1 MPLFPFSPWTDM
13 YKMKLDFI
21 LSEAKKL
28 KEYVAAS
35 SASATAAAAS
45 ADDAEASADDAAL
58 SATQAAGSAQD
69 AAESATQAAGSAD
82 DAADSADSA
91 ASAAADAV
99 APISSLVNT
108 LDNAVTVM
116 QSQMAAFINSH
127 SGTRDETLLWSAPT
141 LADGLHYIGQTCVLS
156 ESPDSFD
163 YIIVNY
169 ENSGSAEVHPAKTA
183 DLIDPYKGVT
193 IYSPALDTSGAHMI
207 LKGITIACNDNTDH
221 TNYIVSSAKQIYWDG
236 IAANAAIEY
245 VSSTSSHY
253 YAGTITS
260 IIGVKYLADA
270 EVADIRVGA
279 DGTIYPTA
287 GDAVR
292 GQVSD
297 LKSHFDNKTGVIE
310 INGNQIPYYVNSVVN
325 NKFWYYDGTKLT
337 YANNNGYDAYLIPIR
352 KTDAVIKFKSTPYAF
367 ITDASGT
374 VLAGSNNTIVGSFDL
389 SQLTAPAYLNY
400 SHQKERQGQNHVSYD
415 TDETL
420 QINSLVGLEVKEIS
434 YIESF
439 NAADGSMFT
448 WRNEAI
454 SAFDGSDMPN
464 RSDRLRMNEA
474 IPTWIGEI
482 DLTGYQY
489 GLFAFQKDGTYVGWW
504 NGEEWSQQTLVWTND
519 KVTLA
524 DKIIKDNYN
533 LYIVVRYSNNSAITS
548 EDALNFKYLNR
559 FQTYLNDREKPY
571 VNYSVDS
578 VFNKTAVKLEK
589 QGTLTYVQAF
599 LKYNGKYYS
608 TDGEHIGVQ
617 NADFSSVQ
625 NVEISTGHGN
635 GFCLGSGN
643 KGYISGWSDSNIYVI
658 DLDTITLE
666 NTIHLPING
675 YTTAVVDD
683 LKGIAYVF
691 HRETYPSTKERYMLT
706 AYDYVNESIL
716 YTVQTSVPYAAMQ
729 SCDIYRDRIIALY
742 GTGIEEKPNGYIV
755 YNTKGEILGEYV
767 LGDFSALEPEGVF
780 IDRETHEL
788 LISYVDKTVYLI
800 K

>member
-58 SATQAAGSAQD
+58 SATQATGSAQD

-297 LKSHFDNKTGVIE
+297 LKSAFSSFDNRMAVIN
-310 INGNQIPYYVNSVVN
+310 INGNLIPYGVN
-325 NKFWYYDGTKLT
+325 NVIEGNFYYESSGNLVHS
-337 YANNNGYDAYLIPIR
+337 ASAGYDTYIIPITEPE
-352 KTDAVIKFKSTPYAF
+352 KTIYFKKTPYSFVTDSSGNILAGVNNTVVGHYDLSTLTDAALLY
-367 ITDASGT
+367 
-374 VLAGSNNTIVGSFDL
+374 
-389 SQLTAPAYLNY
+389 YC
-400 SHQKERQGQNHVSYD
+400 HQKERTGTNYVSYFENFTIQVNTFKSFEGVKYRKTIKNITPSNVTITSD
-415 TDETL
+415 SADSNAIRQGVVLTGSADLTGAFSYAELGFMKKGTTQRVAYILLNNTSLGWHLPSGGQVSAAHGLTIANNVQIVMKTSSDNKITAEVISNGHKFKYTWVYENLYDCYPYFEVDGMTTTGTITWECTDLDKKVWLFGDSYMTYDPTRWVYHLATDGYADNCMIDQFGGRTSASAL
-420 QINSLVGLEVKEIS
+420 QSLISDLKLNKPEYAVWGLGM
-434 YIESF
+434 
-439 NAADGSMFT
+439 N
-448 WRNEAI
+448 
-454 SAFDGSDMPN
+454 DGSDSADTPVSAWFTN
-464 RSDRLRMNEA
+464 ITAFIELCNAYEIKPILCTIPSVPTINNEQKNAWIRSS
-474 IPTWIGEI
+474 
-482 DLTGYQY
+482 GYQFID
-489 GLFAFQKDGTYVGWW
+489 FAKAVNAQADGTWY
-504 NGEEWSQQTLVWTND
+504 
-519 KVTLA
+519 A
-524 DKIIKDNYN
+524 DMLSSDG
-533 LYIVVRYSNNSAITS
+533 VHPSA
-548 EDALNFKYLNR
+548 
-559 FQTYLNDREKPY
+559 
-571 VNYSVDS
+571 
-578 VFNKTAVKLEK
+578 
-589 QGTLTYVQAF
+589 
-599 LKYNGKYYS
+599 
-608 TDGEHIGVQ
+608 
-617 NADFSSVQ
+617 
-625 NVEISTGHGN
+625 TGG
-635 GFCLGSGN
+635 
-643 KGYISGWSDSNIYVI
+643 
-658 DLDTITLE
+658 
-666 NTIHLPING
+666 
-675 YTTAVVDD
+675 
-683 LKGIAYVF
+683 
-691 HRETYPSTKERYMLT
+691 M
-706 AYDYVNESIL
+706 
-716 YTVQTSVPYAAMQ
+716 
-729 SCDIYRDRIIALY
+729 ALY
-742 GTGIEEKPNGYIV
+742 GR
-755 YNTKGEILGEYV
+755 V
-767 LGDFSALEPEGVF
+767 LQDFPQ
-780 IDRETHEL
+780 IT
-788 LISYVDKTVYLI
+788 I